1 MTINEN
7 IDQLTPKY
15 TPEEIIAKLQAH
27 PKFGS
32 QIKPI
37 TKHQSDR
44 I

>member
-1 MTINEN
+1 MTEA
-7 IDQLTPKY
+7 KY

-37 TKHQSDR
+37 TKH
-44 I
+44 